1 LRRRLVLLAL
11 ARPLRWGLSEP
22 HNADNQGEEIVAS
35 KKTSTI
41 QPPVPSAPA
50 APTPPATPVATAPA
64 APATP
69 ATTPATTGSLI
80 TSVANGS
87 NHGTKVD
94 LQAVYQAVVNGL
106 LTFYQPTDIFQMA
119 AGTFTRDQLIGEFQN
134 FVAAA
139 QATKASNQQWRA
151 DIQAER
157 GLELHVRELR
167 TGVAGITAARFGKN
181 GAQNLQFGFELPKP
195 RNKSAETKA
204 VAVEKS
210 RATRTERH
218 TLGSVQK
225 KDIKGNV
232 NVALVVTPGTD
243 GSPVAPPAAAQPVA
257 VAPVATPAATNGAPA
272 SASSPAAAPAGG
284 VVVPGAPT
292 GH

>member
-1 LRRRLVLLAL
+1 
-11 ARPLRWGLSEP
+11 
-22 HNADNQGEEIVAS
+22 VAS

-41 QPPVPSAPA
+41 QPPVQSAPA

-232 NVALVVTPGTD
+232 NVAIVVTPGTD
-243 GSPVAPPAAAQPVA
+243 GSQVAPPAGAQPVA
-257 VAPVATPAATNGAPA
+257 GGAATQAA
-272 SASSPAAAPAGG
+272 LPAAAPAVGNGGTPVATAAAPVAAVPAGGG
-284 VVVPGAPT
+284 VAPGPGVA